1 MTKKFNNLL
10 EKIKQCQICQDLP
23 LGPKPIVQLHP
34 SAKIMLIGQAPGTK
48 AHTSGIAWNDASGKR
63 LREWLGV
70 TDEQFYDATKFAIM
84 PMGFCY
90 PGKGK
95 SGDLPPRKICAPQ
108 WHPLILSQLKHIQ
121 LTIVIGQYSQ
131 NYYLHDEYTNLTER
145 VKCWRDTFPEYLP
158 IPHPSPRNRIWLQ
171 KNPWFTDEVIPTLQ
185 KKVHE
190 LLAEN

>member
-95 SGDLPPRKICAPQ
+95 SGDFAKKNLCSTVAPT
-108 WHPLILSQLKHIQ
+108 HSKPIK
-121 LTIVIGQYSQ
+121 TYSA
-131 NYYLHDEYTNLTER
+131 YHCY
-145 VKCWRDTFPEYLP
+145 WP
-158 IPHPSPRNRIWLQ
+158 IFSKLL
-171 KNPWFTDEVIPTLQ
+171 FT
-185 KKVHE
+185 
-190 LLAEN
+190 